1 MSTINNPGIVSVTL
15 DSARVGENVRF
26 NPGHYLAAIRN
37 MTTGL
42 LVSWTNIL
50 TVELPA
56 CPTIRG
62 VQARYTWAD
71 LEPTEGNYD
80 FSRIAAEL
88 ADLAAVSGGA
98 RRLSI
103 IIEMKNFV
111 LTYNVAP
118 SWLIADP
125 IYGGGQFEF
134 NAGPGSAEGYIIR
147 LDNDYV
153 RDKFLLLIQALGDYL
168 RDEPLV
174 EMFAFPEPHIPDPVE
189 ITVDYTKHFAALIAA
204 ATVAKSAFPK
214 TIIKI
219 ILNYIPPFTEDNSAA
234 FAASMDSAG
243 LQGFGWP
250 NTMEDEANFRK
261 VTPYTGNY
269 ILAEARLASMVMC
282 PEVQSPDFVYS
293 NFKLTDGY
301 TTSPQLILDYLKL
314 TFSPQYIFWTRS
326 ANINAVSG
334 NKDFD
339 DVYTLLNLAP
349 QTADIWGGLNKTR
362 PSSIA

>member
-1 MSTINNPGIVSVTL
+1 MATINNPGIVSTTF
-15 DSARVGENVRF
+15 DSSRVGENVRF
-26 NPGHYLAAIRN
+26 NPGHYLAVIRN
-37 MTTGL
+37 STTGL
-42 LVSWTNIL
+42 IVSWTNIL

-56 CPTIRG
+56 CATIRG

-80 FSRIAAEL
+80 FSRITAEL
-88 ADLAAVSGGA
+88 NDLAAVSGGA
-98 RRLSI
+98 RRLAI
-103 IIEMKNFV
+103 MIETKNFV

-118 SWLIADP
+118 AWLMSDP
-125 IYGGGQFEF
+125 IYGGGQFEYD
-134 NAGPGSAEGYIIR
+134 AGPSHADGYIIR

-153 RDKFLLLIQALGDYL
+153 KDKFLLLIQALGAYL
-168 RDEPLV
+168 KNETLV
-174 EMFAFPEPHIPDPVE
+174 EMFAFPEAVIPTGAS

-204 ATVAKSAFPK
+204 ATAAKSAFPK
-214 TIIKI
+214 TIIKM
-219 ILNYIPPFTEDNSAA
+219 ILNYIPPYTEDNSAA

-269 ILAEARLASMVMC
+269 ILAEARMSSMVIC
-282 PEVQSPDFVYS
+282 PEVQTPDFVYS
-293 NFKLTDGY
+293 NFALTGGY

-314 TFSPQYIFWTRS
+314 TFNPQYIFWSRD

-334 NKDFD
+334 NKNFD

-362 PSSIA
+362 PTSIS